1 MTDKLVWIENHK
13 QHIELLDKLK
23 FKTSYFYIF
32 AGYPFNDGHRDSILE
47 YCCSNLKLIDKI
59 QSKGLF
65 EGKSEETEYYQY
77 IFEIVD
83 YTQRESF
90 FDFLSSFETFF
101 HRECLFNN
109 DESYANRCDF
119 GLDDIAFADKNKN
132 VLCHTITHE
141 AMTYINQKAKL

>member
-65 EGKSEETEYYQY
+65 EGKSEEAEYYQY

-90 FDFLSSFETFF
+90 LIFSHHLKPFFIGNAFLTTMNHMRTDATSVLMTLPLQTKTKM
-101 HRECLFNN
+101 C
-109 DESYANRCDF
+109 
-119 GLDDIAFADKNKN
+119 FATQ
-132 VLCHTITHE
+132 LHT
-141 AMTYINQKAKL
+141 KR

>member
-1 MTDKLVWIENHK
+1 M
-13 QHIELLDKLK
+13 
-23 FKTSYFYIF
+23 
-32 AGYPFNDGHRDSILE
+32 
-47 YCCSNLKLIDKI
+47 KLIDKI

-65 EGKSEETEYYQY
+65 EGKSEEAEYYQY

-119 GLDDIAFADKNKN
+119 GLDDIAFAYKNKN